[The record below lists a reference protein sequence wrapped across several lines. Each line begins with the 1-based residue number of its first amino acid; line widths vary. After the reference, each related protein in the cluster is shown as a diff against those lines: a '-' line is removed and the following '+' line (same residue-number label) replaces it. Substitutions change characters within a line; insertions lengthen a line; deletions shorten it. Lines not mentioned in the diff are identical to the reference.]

1 MNRLFLFRIACLLL
15 FLVCAAALF
24 IEIFVNDINSL
35 TAIYLWAGMVG
46 RSDALKPVR
55 HHRRR
60 FSPPDQKRKEQ
71 IEL

>member
-35 TAIYLWAGMVG
+35 TAIYLWAGLTLLSLSG
-46 RSDALKPVR
+46 IIAGA
-55 HHRRR
+55 

>member
-35 TAIYLWAGMVG
+35 TAIYLWAGL
-46 RSDALKPVR
+46 ALLSLSGIIACYR
-55 HHRRR
+55 
-60 FSPPDQKRKEQ
+60 
-71 IEL
+71 